1 MMRWHAEG
9 KISKTELSSLIAI
22 KRHLSRK
29 SQFEASAGFVRKD
42 YLQISAEEANKVA
55 AAAAAAGKAARYS

>member
-1 MMRWHAEG
+1 M
-9 KISKTELSSLIAI
+9 
-22 KRHLSRK
+22 
-29 SQFEASAGFVRKD
+29 RKD